1 MRSAAFGRLLRA
13 AIGSIVTHE
22 GTTAPLIEAEL
33 GQQIGLSGNTGCST
47 EPHLHFQVR
56 GIGGQS
62 SGALVDPYGWEGNRP
77 DPWAQRSE
85 GRASIWLWRPSEAPR
100 LRLR

>member
-33 GQQIGLSGNTGCST
+33 GQQIGLSPASIQRYKAGHI
-47 EPHLHFQVR
+47 P
-56 GIGGQS
+56 
-62 SGALVDPYGWEGNRP
+62 P
-77 DPWAQRSE
+77 DPRTIRLLATAGVRRAYLTRAWLAAFLNAARYFDAASLVAQLYPD
-85 GRASIWLWRPSEAPR
+85 A
-100 LRLR
+100 